1 MNLLLYRGAE
11 QLADGRLELPAG
23 DRRLRHI
30 LEILKARAGD
40 RLRVGRLNGP
50 RGWAVLE
57 EDPELERPCRL
68 RVTEDEPDP
77 PPSAP
82 GRVLL
87 LALPRPPA
95 LRRILQLAPQLD
107 LERVVLTGS
116 ARVEKSYFHS
126 PLLSA
131 GEWREQ
137 LILGLEQ
144 AQVTCLP
151 EVRVVLRLHEL
162 LSGELEAL
170 LPAGGRRLL
179 PHPGPWPGVAELTPA
194 PTAWCLAVG
203 PEGGWVESEV
213 AALVQHGFEPLSL
226 GPRILKVEN
235 ALQRLVA
242 QLDLLQALQPGDRA

>member
-11 QLADGRLELPAG
+11 RSADGRLELPAG

-57 EDPELERPCRL
+57 EEPELEQPCHLRL
-68 RVTEDEPDP
+68 TEEEPDP
-77 PPSAP
+77 PSRAP

-95 LRRILQLAPQLD
+95 LRRILQLAPQLG
-107 LERVVLTGS
+107 LERVILTGS

-144 AQVTCLP
+144 AQVTRLP
-151 EVRVVLRLHEL
+151 DVRVAPRLHEL
-162 LSGELEAL
+162 LQGELESL
-170 LPAGGRRLL
+170 LPVGGRRLL
-179 PHPGPWPGVAELTPA
+179 PHPGPWPGVAGLSPTPA
-194 PTAWCLAVG
+194 DWCLAVG
-203 PEGGWVESEV
+203 PEGGWVEAEV
-213 AALVQHGFEPLSL
+213 AALVRHGFEPLSL
-226 GPRILKVEN
+226 GPRILKVET

-242 QLDLLQALQPGDRA
+242 QLDLLQDLQPGDRA